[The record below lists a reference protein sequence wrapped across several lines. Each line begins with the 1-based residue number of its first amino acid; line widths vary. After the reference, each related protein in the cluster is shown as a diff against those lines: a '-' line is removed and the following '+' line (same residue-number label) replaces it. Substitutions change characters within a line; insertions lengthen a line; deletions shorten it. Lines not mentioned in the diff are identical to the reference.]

1 MSELNCLLPTFE
13 ELTVEQILKINNSSN
28 TVRYKKGNI
37 IFRQDMPISHM
48 LFVKSGLIKIHKE
61 TGNEKSYIF
70 KIALPSCFIGLLSA
84 FYRNIF
90 QYSATALTE
99 SEIIY
104 TDINVFKEIIR
115 DNGRYALHIMR
126 LLSEDGL
133 TIFDKMINTSQK
145 QVPGRIAEVL
155 LLFSQKIYNSN
166 SFTLPITRQELAE
179 FVSSTKESVSRTLT
193 EFKNDKLIE
202 IDDRSVVIKSPDL
215 IQVLSKIG

>member
-1 MSELNCLLPTFE
+1 MNELNCVLPTYE
-13 ELTVEQILKINNSSN
+13 ELTIDQVSKINNCSSI
-28 TVRYKKGNI
+28 VRYKKGNI

-48 LFVKSGLIKIHKE
+48 LYVKSGLIKIHKE
-61 TGNEKSYIF
+61 TGNEKNYIF
-70 KIALPSCFIGLLSA
+70 KIALPNCFIGLLSA

-104 TDINVFKEIIR
+104 IDINVFKEIIR
-115 DNGRYALHIMR
+115 ENGKYALHIMR

-155 LLFSQKIYNSN
+155 IFFSQKIYGSN
-166 SFTLPITRQELAE
+166 TFTLPITRQELAE
-179 FVSSTKESVSRTLT
+179 FVSSTKESVSRTLS

-202 IDDRSVVIKSPDL
+202 IDDRKIIIKSPDL